1 MFSSLGFYNM
11 YGDMFPKL
19 EFILYSRPIFPFS
32 KYGLKGVMQ
41 VCNPAPQFNL
51 CLINLKANLVRF
63 KQILIGWQTS
73 INILTK
79 EKGKNYSNLVTPR
92 KVET

>member
-19 EFILYSRPIFPFS
+19 EFILYSRPTFPFS
-32 KYGLKGVMQ
+32 QYGLKGAMQ
-41 VCNPAPQFNL
+41 CKPVKTL
-51 CLINLKANLVRF
+51 Y

-92 KVET
+92 KVKI